1 MLRAELCDYSNA
13 YRAADGTITVDKKG
27 SRNINIDAYNKEL
40 ILKPNTP
47 FTSCISK
54 VYNTLVDIGIRL
66 RYCNT
71 NV

>member
-13 YRAADGTITVDKKG
+13 YLAADGTITVDKKG
-27 SRNINIDAYNKEL
+27 DPNINIDPYNKEL
-40 ILKPNTP
+40 IFKPNTP
-47 FTSCISK
+47 FNCCISK
-54 VYNTLVDIGIRL
+54 VYSTLVDIGIRL